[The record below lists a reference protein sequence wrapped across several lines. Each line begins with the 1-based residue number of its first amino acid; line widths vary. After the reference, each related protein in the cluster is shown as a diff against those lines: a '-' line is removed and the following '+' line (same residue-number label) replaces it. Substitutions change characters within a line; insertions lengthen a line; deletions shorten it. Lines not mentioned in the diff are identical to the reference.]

1 MDVNFFY
8 NLSETKR
15 YKIYILQSLYDNF
28 NSSKIF
34 LTSFDIKIINVG
46 KELSEKISSVG
57 ANRHLDIL
65 VSEFIPKL
73 IEQNARQIPAFN
85 HKIVA
90 LENMGILLEPAL
102 DLNAEKLLAEISKNV
117 HLLILWSEQLSG
129 AGVLSWTNNKE
140 TFNFNLTAY
149 EPKTIIYND
158 EI

>member
-1 MDVNFFY
+1 MDVNFFK

-15 YKIYILQSLYDNF
+15 YKIYILQTLHDNL

-34 LTSFDIKIINVG
+34 LTSFDIRTINVG
-46 KELSEKISSVG
+46 KELSEKLSSVG
-57 ANRHLDIL
+57 SNRHLDIL

-73 IEQNARQIPAFN
+73 IEQNARRIPAFN

-102 DLNAEKLLAEISKNV
+102 DLNAQKLLAEISKNV
-117 HLLILWSEQLSG
+117 HLLFLWSEQLSG
-129 AGVLSWTNNKE
+129 AGVLSWTNQKE
-140 TFNFNLTAY
+140 TFNFNFVPY

>member
-1 MDVNFFY
+1 MNVNFFN

-15 YKIYILQSLYDNF
+15 YKIYILQSLHDNL
-28 NSSKIF
+28 NSSKNF

-46 KELSEKISSVG
+46 KELSEKLSSVG

-65 VSEFIPKL
+65 ASEFIPKL
-73 IEQNARQIPAFN
+73 IEQNARQIPAFS

-117 HLLILWSEQLSG
+117 HLLFLWSEQSSG
-129 AGVLSWTNNKE
+129 AGVLSWTNQKE
-140 TFNFNLTAY
+140 TFNFNLIAY